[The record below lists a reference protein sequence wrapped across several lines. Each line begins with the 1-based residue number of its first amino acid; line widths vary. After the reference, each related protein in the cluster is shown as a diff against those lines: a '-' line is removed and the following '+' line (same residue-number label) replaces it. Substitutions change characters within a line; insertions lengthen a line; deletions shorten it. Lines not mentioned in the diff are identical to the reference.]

1 MTLELVIIALPGVD
15 KVHEPLSF
23 ESVQVAP
30 WTFEVTVIF
39 CEFPDIV
46 EAHDVNKIND
56 VNNKKIFFIIIKCDI
71 LLNLDR
77 SILTRPIL
85 M

>member
-1 MTLELVIIALPGVD
+1 MQVKARLTLELVIIALPGVD

-56 VNNKKIFFIIIKCDI
+56 VNNKRIFFIDKFYQTFLYNAIFY
-71 LLNLDR
+71 
-77 SILTRPIL
+77 
-85 M
+85 

>member
-1 MTLELVIIALPGVD
+1 MQVKARTLELVIIALPGVD

-23 ESVQVAP
+23 EMQKLHD

-56 VNNKKIFFIIIKCDI
+56 VNNKRIFFIDKFYQTFLYNAIFY
-71 LLNLDR
+71 
-77 SILTRPIL
+77 
-85 M
+85 